1 MKKSLLLSAAS
12 LAALML
18 FAQDK
23 INIYLENSTET
34 FNIED
39 ISLIKFVDGVMN
51 ISGNVNKQINVPE
64 ISYADFSLDGNSEK
78 SDTIFVTFDGDKV
91 SVSDFSFDKVS
102 YSTDGA
108 NVSFTSAQDKKGI
121 VYYLSGNTTD
131 GSFSI
136 TPDRAFTLV
145 MDNLSLASATSSPI
159 VINLGTDGES
169 YATNIEL
176 KGKSTLSDASAS
188 AYKGCIYAK
197 SKLKFG
203 ELGGDGE
210 LTISG
215 NTKHAINSSKKTEF
229 YAGTVNIK
237 SAQSDGLNSDGLQMY
252 GGKLNIS
259 GTAGDGVDASE
270 SILIEKGEFVFNSVA
285 DDAKA
290 LKSDSSIVVKG
301 GKVDITMTGAAAKG
315 MKTSLAD
322 IEIYGGEIIMS
333 IDGTSLIADGDTS
346 YSAAIKTDKGVKMS
360 GGTVDLTL
368 GKNAIASKGITADG
382 DVTVE
387 GGVVKITNNGSY
399 YTGATTTTS
408 TGNSGFGGPG
418 GFGGSS
424 KTSTDYTEG
433 RCIKGNNVYLT
444 AGEFTL
450 ITSDGAKGVK
460 ADADLII
467 GAENAENS
475 ALTINVTTN
484 GTATSTSSSSS
495 SGGRPGGM
503 PGGMSDG
510 NSSDYAGNPKAFVAE
525 NITVNSGTIT
535 IDAKDDAF
543 HANTQMVVNGGIF
556 TIDTSDDAMH
566 SDGDLTIND
575 GSIRVKTAYEG
586 LEGSNIYVNGGYL
599 HITTTDDCM
608 NVTTETTGM
617 LRVTGGQVWAYA
629 SSGDHDCLDSNGS
642 MEFTGGLVIACGSSP
657 IDAGDGNSCY
667 QKHTGGTLLVLGPSS
682 AGMWNQ
688 DVKPT
693 CANSITNT
701 SCSVSAGSIL
711 CVANSSGDVIAACK
725 VPESLSKLIFAYGSS
740 LSGYS
745 FYTVDSSANIELDL
759 FENQYKEKATISK
772 DSLTELATGSGN
784 GGGWGW

>member
-1 MKKSLLLSAAS
+1 MKKYLFLSAAS
-12 LAALML
+12 LAALL
-18 FAQDK
+18 LLAQDK
-23 INIYLENSTET
+23 MNIYLDGSSES

-39 ISLIKFVDGVMN
+39 ISQIKFVDGVMK
-51 ISGNVNKQINVPE
+51 ISGSVDKEFDVPE
-64 ISYADFSLDGNSEK
+64 ISYADFSLDDSGK
-78 SDTIFVTFDGDKV
+78 SDTIFVTFDGSRV
-91 SVSDFSFDKVS
+91 SVSDYSWDKVS
-102 YSTDGA
+102 YVVDGA
-108 NVSFTSAQDKKGI
+108 NISFTSTQNKKSI
-121 VYYLSGNTTD
+121 VYYLSGTSSD
-131 GSFSI
+131 GSFTI

-145 MDNLSLASATSSPI
+145 MDNLSLSSASSSPL
-159 VINLGTDGES
+159 VINLGADGDS
-169 YATNIEL
+169 YATNVEL
-176 KGKSTLSDASAS
+176 KGKSTLSDASS
-188 AYKGCIYAK
+188 SSYKGCVYAK

-229 YAGTVNIK
+229 YAGTVNII
-237 SAQSDGLNSDGLQMY
+237 SAQGDGLNSDGLQMY

-259 GTAGDGVDASE
+259 GTGGDGVDASE
-270 SILIEKGEFVFNSVA
+270 SILIEKGEFVFSSSAEDV
-285 DDAKA
+285 KA

-301 GKVDITMTGAAAKG
+301 GNVDITMTGAAAKG

-322 IEIYGGEIIMS
+322 IEIYGGEIIMN
-333 IDGTSLIADGDTS
+333 IDGTSIIADGDTS

-360 GGTVDLTL
+360 GGAVDLSL

-444 AGEFTL
+444 AGDFTL
-450 ITSDGAKGVK
+450 VTSDGAKGVK
-460 ADADLII
+460 AEADLIV
-467 GAENAENS
+467 GAEKADNS

-484 GTATSTSSSSS
+484 GTATSSSSSS
-495 SGGRPGGM
+495 STGGRPGGF
-503 PGGMSDG
+503 GGMSDG
-510 NSSDYAGNPKAFVAE
+510 NSSKYAGNPKAFVGE
-525 NITVNSGTIT
+525 NITVNSGTI
-535 IDAKDDAF
+535 IVDAKDDAF
-543 HANTQMVVNGGIF
+543 HANTKLEVNGGDL

-599 HITTTDDCM
+599 HITTTDDCL

-617 LRVTGGQVWAYA
+617 LRVTGGQMWTCS

-642 MEFTGGLVIACGSSP
+642 MEFAGGLVIACGSSP

-682 AGMWNQ
+682 AGMWSQ
-688 DVKPT
+688 DVKPS

-701 SCSVSAGSIL
+701 SCSVSAGATL

-725 VPESLSKLIFAYGSS
+725 VPVALSKLIFAYGSS
-740 LSGYS
+740 LNGYS
-745 FYTVDSSANIELDL
+745 FYTTTENVDFDL
-759 FENQYKEKATISK
+759 FENQYKEKTKIQF
-772 DSLTELATGSGN
+772 SLLSELEAGSN
-784 GGGWGW
+784 SGGWGR

>member
-1 MKKSLLLSAAS
+1 MKKKIFLSAAS
-12 LAALML
+12 LATLFL

-23 INIYLENSTET
+23 MNIYLENSTES

-39 ISLIKFVDGVMN
+39 ISLIKFVDGVMK
-51 ISGNVNKQINVPE
+51 ISGNVDKEFQVPNV
-64 ISYADFSLDGNSEK
+64 SYADFSLEEGSK
-78 SDTIFVTFDGDKV
+78 ADTIFVTFDGDKV
-91 SVSDFSFDKVS
+91 SVNDYSWDKVK
-102 YSTDGA
+102 YEFDGA
-108 NVSFTSAQDKKGI
+108 NISFTSAQDKKGI
-121 VYYLSGNTTD
+121 VYYLSGSSEN
-131 GSFSI
+131 GSFTI
-136 TPDRAFTLV
+136 TPDRAYTLV
-145 MDNLSLASATSSPI
+145 MDNLTLSSATSSPI
-159 VINLGTDGES
+159 VINLGADGES
-169 YATNIEL
+169 YATNVEL

-188 AYKGCIYAK
+188 AYKGCVYAK

-285 DDAKA
+285 DDVKA

-301 GKVDITMTGAAAKG
+301 GKIDITMAGAAAKG

-467 GAENAENS
+467 GAENADNS

-484 GTATSTSSSSS
+484 GTATSSSSSSS

-586 LEGSNIYVNGGYL
+586 LEGANIYINGGYI

-608 NVTTETTGM
+608 NVTTENSGM
-617 LRVTGGQVWAYA
+617 LKITGGQIWACA

-642 MEFTGGLVIACGSSP
+642 MEITGGLVIACGSSP
-657 IDAGDGNSCY
+657 IDAGDGSNCY
-667 QKHTGGTLLVLGPSS
+667 QKHTGGTLFVLGPSS
-682 AGMWNQ
+682 ASMWSQ

-725 VPESLSKLIFAYGSS
+725 VPVALSKLIFAYGSS

>member
-64 ISYADFSLDGNSEK
+64 ISYADFSLDDSGK
-78 SDTIFVTFDGDKV
+78 SDTIFVTFDGSRV
-91 SVSDFSFDKVS
+91 SVSDYSFDKVS

-145 MDNLSLASATSSPI
+145 MDNLSLASTTSSPI

-203 ELGGDGE
+203 EFGGDGT

-229 YAGTVNIK
+229 YAGTVNII
-237 SAQSDGLNSDGLQMY
+237 SAKSDGLNSDGLQMY
-252 GGKLNIS
+252 GGKLDIS
-259 GTAGDGVDASE
+259 GTEGDGVDASE
-270 SILIEKGEFVFNSVA
+270 LILIEKGEFVFNSA
-285 DDAKA
+285 TDDVKG

-315 MKTSLAD
+315 MKTAAAD
-322 IEIYGGEIIMS
+322 IEIYGGEITMN
-333 IDGTSLIADGDTS
+333 IDGTSIIATGDTS
-346 YSAAIKTDKGVKMS
+346 YSAAIKTDKGVKMT
-360 GGTVDLTL
+360 GGSIDLTL

-387 GGVVKITNNGSY
+387 GGIVKITNNGSY

-408 TGNSGFGGPG
+408 TGNSGFGG
-418 GFGGSS
+418 FGGPGSSS

-460 ADADLII
+460 AEGDLIV
-467 GAENAENS
+467 GAEKADNS

-484 GTATSTSSSSS
+484 GTATSSSSSS
-495 SGGRPGGM
+495 STGGRPGGF
-503 PGGMSDG
+503 GGMSDG
-510 NSSDYAGNPKAFVAE
+510 NSSKYAGNPKAFVAE

-599 HITTTDDCM
+599 HITTTDDCL

-617 LRVTGGQVWAYA
+617 LRVSGGQMWTCS

-682 AGMWNQ
+682 AGMWSQ
-688 DVKPT
+688 DVKPS

-701 SCSVSAGSIL
+701 SCSVSAGATL

-725 VPESLSKLIFAYGSS
+725 VPVALSKLIFAYGSS
-740 LSGYS
+740 LNGYS
-745 FYTVDSSANIELDL
+745 FYTTTENVDFDL
-759 FENQYKEKATISK
+759 FENQYKEKTKIQF
-772 DSLTELATGSGN
+772 SLLSELEAGSN
-784 GGGWGW
+784 SGGWGR

>member
-1 MKKSLLLSAAS
+1 MNKSLLLSAAS

-91 SVSDFSFDKVS
+91 SVSDYSFDKVS

-145 MDNLSLASATSSPI
+145 MDNLSLASATSSPL
-159 VINLGTDGES
+159 VINLGADGDS
-169 YATNIEL
+169 YATNVEL
-176 KGKSTLSDASAS
+176 KGKSTLSDASS
-188 AYKGCIYAK
+188 SSYKGCVYAK

-229 YAGTVNIK
+229 YAGTVNII
-237 SAQSDGLNSDGLQMY
+237 SAQGDGLNSDGLQMY

-259 GTAGDGVDASE
+259 GTGGDGVDASE
-270 SILIEKGEFVFNSVA
+270 SILIEKGEFVFSSSAEDV
-285 DDAKA
+285 KA

-301 GKVDITMTGAAAKG
+301 GNVDITMTGAAAKG

-322 IEIYGGEIIMS
+322 IEIYGGEIIMN
-333 IDGTSLIADGDTS
+333 IDGTSIIADGDTS
-346 YSAAIKTDKGVKMS
+346 YSAAIKTDMGVVISDGKI
-360 GGTVDLTL
+360 DLTL

-382 DVTVE
+382 DVTVK
-387 GGVVKITNNGSY
+387 GGVVKITNNGGY

-408 TGNSGFGGPG
+408 TGGWGG

-424 KTSTDYTEG
+424 STSTAYTEG
-433 RCIKGNNVYLT
+433 RCVKGNNVYLT
-444 AGEFTL
+444 AGDFTL
-450 ITSDGAKGVK
+450 MTSDGAKGVK
-460 ADADLII
+460 AEADLIV
-467 GAENAENS
+467 GAEKADNS

-484 GTATSTSSSSS
+484 GTATSSSSSS
-495 SGGRPGGM
+495 STGGRPGGF
-503 PGGMSDG
+503 GGMSDG
-510 NSSDYAGNPKAFVAE
+510 NSSKYAGNPKAFVGE
-525 NITVNSGTIT
+525 NITVNSGTI
-535 IDAKDDAF
+535 IVDAKDDAF
-543 HANTQMVVNGGIF
+543 HANTKLEVNGGDL

-566 SDGDLTIND
+566 SDGDLTFND
-575 GSIRVKTAYEG
+575 GYLRVKTAYEG

-599 HITTTDDCM
+599 HITTTDDCL

-617 LRVTGGQVWAYA
+617 LRVSGGQMWTCS

-642 MEFTGGLVIACGSSP
+642 MEFAGGLVIACGSSP

-682 AGMWNQ
+682 AGMWSQ
-688 DVKPT
+688 DVKPS

-701 SCSVSAGSIL
+701 SCSVSAGATL

-725 VPESLSKLIFAYGSS
+725 VPVALSKLIFAYGSS
-740 LSGYS
+740 LNGYS
-745 FYTVDSSANIELDL
+745 FYTTTENVDFDL
-759 FENQYKEKATISK
+759 FENQYKEKTKIQF
-772 DSLTELATGSGN
+772 SLLSELEAGSN
-784 GGGWGW
+784 SGGWGR

>member
-91 SVSDFSFDKVS
+91 SVSDYSFDKVS

-203 ELGGDGE
+203 EFGGDGT

-229 YAGTVNIK
+229 YAGTVNII
-237 SAQSDGLNSDGLQMY
+237 SAQGDGLNSDGLQMY

-259 GTAGDGVDASE
+259 GTGGDGVDASE
-270 SILIEKGEFVFNSVA
+270 SILIEKGEFVFSSSAEDV
-285 DDAKA
+285 KA

-301 GKVDITMTGAAAKG
+301 GNVDITMTGAAAKG

-322 IEIYGGEIIMS
+322 IEIYGGEIIMN
-333 IDGTSLIADGDTS
+333 IDGTSIIADGDTS
-346 YSAAIKTDKGVKMS
+346 YSAAIKTDMGVVISDGKI
-360 GGTVDLTL
+360 DLTL

-382 DVTVE
+382 DVTVK
-387 GGVVKITNNGSY
+387 GGVVKITNNGGY

-408 TGNSGFGGPG
+408 TGGWGG

-424 KTSTDYTEG
+424 STSTAYTEG
-433 RCIKGNNVYLT
+433 RCVKGNNVYLT
-444 AGEFTL
+444 AGDFTL
-450 ITSDGAKGVK
+450 MTSDGAKGVK
-460 ADADLII
+460 AEADLIV
-467 GAENAENS
+467 GAEKADNS

-484 GTATSTSSSSS
+484 GTATSSSSSS
-495 SGGRPGGM
+495 STGGRPGGF
-503 PGGMSDG
+503 GGMSDG
-510 NSSDYAGNPKAFVAE
+510 NSSKYAGNPKAFVGE
-525 NITVNSGTIT
+525 NITVNSGTI
-535 IDAKDDAF
+535 IVDAKDDAF
-543 HANTQMVVNGGIF
+543 HANTKSEVNGGDL

-566 SDGDLTIND
+566 SDGDLTFND
-575 GSIRVKTAYEG
+575 GYLRVKTAYEG

-599 HITTTDDCM
+599 HITTTDDCL

-617 LRVTGGQVWAYA
+617 LRVSGGQMWTCS

-740 LSGYS
+740 LNGYS
-745 FYTVDSSANIELDL
+745 FYTTTENVDFDL
-759 FENQYKEKATISK
+759 FENQYKEKTKIQF
-772 DSLTELATGSGN
+772 SLLSELEAGSN
-784 GGGWGW
+784 SGGWGR

>member
-91 SVSDFSFDKVS
+91 SVSDYSFDKVS

-121 VYYLSGNTTD
+121 VYYLSGTSSD
-131 GSFSI
+131 GSFTI

-145 MDNLSLASATSSPI
+145 MDNLSLSSASSSPL
-159 VINLGTDGES
+159 VINLGADGDS
-169 YATNIEL
+169 YATNVEL

-450 ITSDGAKGVK
+450 ITTDGAKGVK
-460 ADADLII
+460 AEADLII
-467 GAENAENS
+467 GAENADNS

-484 GTATSTSSSSS
+484 GTATSSSSSS
-495 SGGRPGGM
+495 STGGRPGGF
-503 PGGMSDG
+503 GGMSDG
-510 NSSDYAGNPKAFVAE
+510 NSSKYAGNPKAFVGE
-525 NITVNSGTIT
+525 NITVNSGTI
-535 IDAKDDAF
+535 IVDAKDDAF
-543 HANTQMVVNGGIF
+543 HANTKLEVHGGEL

-566 SDGDLTIND
+566 SDGDLTFND
-575 GSIRVKTAYEG
+575 GYLRVKTAYEG

-599 HITTTDDCM
+599 HITTTDDCL

-617 LRVTGGQVWAYA
+617 LRVSGGQMWTCS

-642 MEFTGGLVIACGSSP
+642 MEFAGGLVIACGSSP

-682 AGMWNQ
+682 AGMWSQ
-688 DVKPT
+688 DVKPS

-701 SCSVSAGSIL
+701 SCSVSAGATL

-725 VPESLSKLIFAYGSS
+725 VPVALSKLIFAYGSS
-740 LSGYS
+740 LNGYS
-745 FYTVDSSANIELDL
+745 FYTTTENVDFDL
-759 FENQYKEKATISK
+759 FENQYKEKTKIQF
-772 DSLTELATGSGN
+772 SLLSELEAGSN
-784 GGGWGW
+784 SGGWGR

>member
-1 MKKSLLLSAAS
+1 MKKKIFLSAAS
-12 LAALML
+12 LATLFL

-23 INIYLENSTET
+23 LNIYLQDATESI
-34 FNIED
+34 NIED
-39 ISLIKFVDGVMN
+39 ISLIKFVDGVMK
-51 ISGNVNKQINVPE
+51 ISGNVDKEFKVPNV
-64 ISYADFSLDGNSEK
+64 SYADFSLEEGSK
-78 SDTIFVTFDGDKV
+78 ADTIFVTFEGDKV
-91 SVSDFSFDKVS
+91 SVNEYSWDKVK
-102 YSTDGA
+102 YEFDGA
-108 NVSFTSAQDKKGI
+108 NISFTSAQDKKGI
-121 VYYLSGNTTD
+121 VYYLSGSSEN
-131 GSFSI
+131 GSFTI
-136 TPDRAFTLV
+136 TPDRAYTLV
-145 MDNLSLASATSSPI
+145 MDNLTLSSATSSPI
-159 VINLGTDGES
+159 VINIGANGES

-237 SAQSDGLNSDGLQMY
+237 SAQGDGLNSDGLQMY

-270 SILIEKGEFVFNSVA
+270 SILIKDGEFVFNSVA
-285 DDAKA
+285 DDVKA

-360 GGTVDLTL
+360 GGAVDLTL

-433 RCIKGNNVYLT
+433 RCIKGNNIYLT

-450 ITSDGAKGVK
+450 ITTDGAKGVK

-467 GAENAENS
+467 GAENADNS

-484 GTATSTSSSSS
+484 GTATSSSSSSS
-495 SGGRPGGM
+495 SGGR

-535 IDAKDDAF
+535 VDAKDDAF

-682 AGMWNQ
+682 AGMWSQ

-701 SCSVSAGSIL
+701 SCSVTAGSIL

-725 VPESLSKLIFAYGSS
+725 VPDALSKLIFAYGSS

-759 FENQYKEKATISK
+759 FENQYKEKATVSK
-772 DSLTELATGSGN
+772 DSLSELATGSGN

>member
-1 MKKSLLLSAAS
+1 MKKYLILSAAS
-12 LAALML
+12 LAALL
-18 FAQDK
+18 LLAQDK
-23 INIYLENSTET
+23 MNIYLDGSSES

-39 ISLIKFVDGVMN
+39 ISQIKFVDGVMK
-51 ISGNVNKQINVPE
+51 ISGSVDKEFDVPE
-64 ISYADFSLDGNSEK
+64 ISYADFSLDDSGK
-78 SDTIFVTFDGDKV
+78 SDTIFVTFDGSRV
-91 SVSDFSFDKVS
+91 SVSDYSWDKVS
-102 YSTDGA
+102 YVVDGA
-108 NVSFTSAQDKKGI
+108 NISFTSTQNKKSI
-121 VYYLSGNTTD
+121 VYYLSGTSSD
-131 GSFSI
+131 GSFTI

-145 MDNLSLASATSSPI
+145 MDNLSLSSASSSPL
-159 VINLGTDGES
+159 VINLGADGDS
-169 YATNIEL
+169 YATNVEL
-176 KGKSTLSDASAS
+176 KGKSTLSDASS
-188 AYKGCIYAK
+188 SSYKGCVYAK

-229 YAGTVNIK
+229 YAGTVNII
-237 SAQSDGLNSDGLQMY
+237 SAQGDGLNSDGLQMY

-259 GTAGDGVDASE
+259 GTGGDGVDASE
-270 SILIEKGEFVFNSVA
+270 SILIEKGEFVFSSSAEDV
-285 DDAKA
+285 KA

-301 GKVDITMTGAAAKG
+301 GNVDITMTGAAAKG

-360 GGTVDLTL
+360 GGAVDLSL

-444 AGEFTL
+444 AGEFAL

-467 GAENAENS
+467 GTENADNS

-484 GTATSTSSSSS
+484 GTATSSSSSSS

-510 NSSDYAGNPKAFVAE
+510 NSSKYAGNPKAFVGE
-525 NITVNSGTIT
+525 NITVNSGTI
-535 IDAKDDAF
+535 IVDAKDDAF
-543 HANTQMVVNGGIF
+543 HANTKLEVNGGDL

-566 SDGDLTIND
+566 SDGDLTFND
-575 GSIRVKTAYEG
+575 GYLRVKTAYEG

-599 HITTTDDCM
+599 HITTTDDCL

-617 LRVTGGQVWAYA
+617 LRVSGGQMWACS

-642 MEFTGGLVIACGSSP
+642 MEFAGGLVIACGSSP

-682 AGMWNQ
+682 AGMWSQ
-688 DVKPT
+688 DVKPS

-701 SCSVSAGSIL
+701 SCSVSAGATL

-725 VPESLSKLIFAYGSS
+725 VPVALSKLIFAYGSS
-740 LSGYS
+740 LNGYS
-745 FYTVDSSANIELDL
+745 FYTTTENVDFDL
-759 FENQYKEKATISK
+759 FENQYKEKTKIQF
-772 DSLTELATGSGN
+772 SLLSELEAGSN
-784 GGGWGW
+784 SGGWGR

>member
-91 SVSDFSFDKVS
+91 SVSDYSFDKVS

-450 ITSDGAKGVK
+450 ITTDGAKGVK

-467 GAENAENS
+467 GAENADNS

-484 GTATSTSSSSS
+484 GTATSSSSSS
-495 SGGRPGGM
+495 STGGRPGGF
-503 PGGMSDG
+503 GGMSDG
-510 NSSDYAGNPKAFVAE
+510 NSSKYAGNPKAFVGE
-525 NITVNSGTIT
+525 NITVNSGTI
-535 IDAKDDAF
+535 IVDAKDDAF
-543 HANTQMVVNGGIF
+543 HANTKLEVNGGDL

-566 SDGDLTIND
+566 SDGDLTFND
-575 GSIRVKTAYEG
+575 GYLRVKTAYEG

-599 HITTTDDCM
+599 HITTTDDCL

-617 LRVTGGQVWAYA
+617 LRVSGGQMWTCS

-642 MEFTGGLVIACGSSP
+642 MEFAGGLVIACGSSP

-682 AGMWNQ
+682 AGMWSQ
-688 DVKPT
+688 DVKPS

-701 SCSVSAGSIL
+701 SCSVSAGATL

-725 VPESLSKLIFAYGSS
+725 VPVALSKLIFAYGSS
-740 LSGYS
+740 LNGYS
-745 FYTVDSSANIELDL
+745 FYTTTENVDFDL
-759 FENQYKEKATISK
+759 FENQYKEKTKIQF
-772 DSLTELATGSGN
+772 SLLSELEAGSN
-784 GGGWGW
+784 SGGWGR

>member
-1 MKKSLLLSAAS
+1 MKKKVFLSAAS
-12 LAALML
+12 LATLFL

-23 INIYLENSTET
+23 MNIYLQNATESI
-34 FNIED
+34 NIED
-39 ISLIKFVDGVMN
+39 ISLIKFVDGVMK
-51 ISGNVNKQINVPE
+51 ISGNVDKEFQVPNV
-64 ISYADFSLDGNSEK
+64 SYADFSLEEGK
-78 SDTIFVTFDGDKV
+78 GDTIFVTFEGGKV
-91 SVSDFSFDKVS
+91 SVNDYSWDKVS
-102 YSTDGA
+102 YVVDGA
-108 NVSFTSAQDKKGI
+108 NISFTSAQDKKGI
-121 VYYLSGNTTD
+121 VYYLSGFSSD
-131 GSFSI
+131 GSFTI
-136 TPDRAFTLV
+136 TPDRAYTLV
-145 MDNLSLASATSSPI
+145 MDNLTLSSATSSPI
-159 VINLGTDGES
+159 VVNLGANGES
-169 YATNIEL
+169 YATNVEL

-229 YAGTVNIK
+229 YAGTVNII

-270 SILIEKGEFVFNSVA
+270 SILIEKGEFVFSSSA
-285 DDAKA
+285 DDVKA

-301 GKVDITMTGAAAKG
+301 GSVDITMTGAAAKG

-322 IEIYGGEIIMS
+322 IEISGGEIIMS
-333 IDGTSLIADGDTS
+333 IDGTSIIADGDTS

-360 GGTVDLTL
+360 GGIIDLTL
-368 GKNAIASKGITADG
+368 EKNAIASKGITADG

-387 GGVVKITNNGSY
+387 GGVLKITNNGSY

-408 TGNSGFGGPG
+408 SENSGFGGLGGPG
-418 GFGGSS
+418 SSS
-424 KTSTDYTEG
+424 KTSTAYTEG

-460 ADADLII
+460 AEADLII
-467 GAENAENS
+467 GAENADNS

-484 GTATSTSSSSS
+484 GTATSTSSSST
-495 SGGRPGGM
+495 GGRPGGM
-503 PGGMSDG
+503 GGPGGMSDG
-510 NSSDYAGNPKAFVAE
+510 NSSKYAGNPKAFVGE
-525 NITVNSGTIT
+525 NITVNSGTI
-535 IDAKDDAF
+535 IVDAKDDAF
-543 HANTQMVVNGGIF
+543 HANTKLEVNGGDF

-566 SDGDLTIND
+566 SDGDLTFND
-575 GSIRVKTAYEG
+575 GHLRVKTAYEG

-608 NVTTETTGM
+608 NVTTETSGI

-701 SCSVSAGSIL
+701 SCSVSAGSTL

-725 VPESLSKLIFAYGSS
+725 VPVALSKLIFAYGSS
-740 LSGYS
+740 LNDYS
-745 FYTVDSSANIELDL
+745 FYTTTENVDFDL
-759 FENQYKEKATISK
+759 FENQYKEKTTIQFSSLSK
-772 DSLTELATGSGN
+772 LEAGN
-784 GGGWGW
+784 NNGGWGW

>member
-1 MKKSLLLSAAS
+1 MKKKIFLSAAS
-12 LAALML
+12 LATLFL

-23 INIYLENSTET
+23 MNIYLQNATESI
-34 FNIED
+34 NIED
-39 ISLIKFVDGVMN
+39 ISLIKFVDGVMK
-51 ISGNVNKQINVPE
+51 ISGNVDKEFQVPNV
-64 ISYADFSLDGNSEK
+64 SYADFSLEEGK
-78 SDTIFVTFDGDKV
+78 GDTIFVTFDGGKV
-91 SVSDFSFDKVS
+91 SVNDYSWDKVS
-102 YSTDGA
+102 YVVDGA
-108 NVSFTSAQDKKGI
+108 NISFTSAQDKKGI
-121 VYYLSGNTTD
+121 VYYLSGSSDD

-136 TPDRAFTLV
+136 TPDRAYTLV
-145 MDNLSLASATSSPI
+145 MDNLTLSSATSSPI
-159 VINLGTDGES
+159 VVNLGANGES
-169 YATNIEL
+169 YATNVEL

-188 AYKGCIYAK
+188 AYKGCVYAK

-229 YAGTVNIK
+229 YAGTVNII

-259 GTAGDGVDASE
+259 GAGGDGVDASE
-270 SILIEKGEFVFNSVA
+270 SILIEKGEFVFSSVSE
-285 DDAKA
+285 DVKA

-301 GKVDITMTGAAAKG
+301 GNVDITMTGAAAKG

-322 IEIYGGEIIMS
+322 IEIYGGEIIMN
-333 IDGTSLIADGDTS
+333 IDGTSIIADGDTS
-346 YSAAIKTDKGVKMS
+346 YSAAIKTDMGVVISDGKI
-360 GGTVDLTL
+360 DLTL

-408 TGNSGFGGPG
+408 SGNSGFGG
-418 GFGGSS
+418 FGGPGSSS
-424 KTSTDYTEG
+424 KTSTAYTEG

-467 GAENAENS
+467 GAENADNS

-608 NVTTETTGM
+608 NVTTETSGM

-701 SCSVSAGSIL
+701 SCSVSAGSTL

-725 VPESLSKLIFAYGSS
+725 VPVALSKLIFAYGSS
-740 LSGYS
+740 LNDYS
-745 FYTVDSSANIELDL
+745 FYTTTENVDFDL
-759 FENQYKEKATISK
+759 FENQYKEKTTIQFSSLSK
-772 DSLTELATGSGN
+772 LEAGSN
-784 GGGWGW
+784 NGGWGW

>member
-1 MKKSLLLSAAS
+1 MKKYLFLSAAS
-12 LAALML
+12 LAALL
-18 FAQDK
+18 LLAQDK
-23 INIYLENSTET
+23 MNIYLDGSSES

-39 ISLIKFVDGVMN
+39 ISQIKFVDGVMK
-51 ISGNVNKQINVPE
+51 ISGSVDKEFDVPE
-64 ISYADFSLDGNSEK
+64 ISYADFSLDDSGK
-78 SDTIFVTFDGDKV
+78 SDTIFVTFDGSRV
-91 SVSDFSFDKVS
+91 SVSDYSWDKVS
-102 YSTDGA
+102 YVVDGA
-108 NVSFTSAQDKKGI
+108 NISFTSTQNKKSI
-121 VYYLSGNTTD
+121 VYYLSGTSSD
-131 GSFSI
+131 GSFTI

-145 MDNLSLASATSSPI
+145 MDNLSLSSASSSPL
-159 VINLGTDGES
+159 VINLGADGDS
-169 YATNIEL
+169 YATNVEL
-176 KGKSTLSDASAS
+176 KGKSTLSDASS
-188 AYKGCIYAK
+188 SSYKGCVYAK

-229 YAGTVNIK
+229 YAGTVNII
-237 SAQSDGLNSDGLQMY
+237 SAQGDGLNSDGLQMY

-259 GTAGDGVDASE
+259 GTGGDGVDASE
-270 SILIEKGEFVFNSVA
+270 SILIEKGEFVFSSSAEDV
-285 DDAKA
+285 KA

-301 GKVDITMTGAAAKG
+301 GNVDITMTGAAAKG

-322 IEIYGGEIIMS
+322 IEIYGGEIIMN
-333 IDGTSLIADGDTS
+333 IDGTSIIADGDTS
-346 YSAAIKTDKGVKMS
+346 YSAAIKTDMGVVISDGKI
-360 GGTVDLTL
+360 DLTL

-382 DVTVE
+382 DVNVK

-408 TGNSGFGGPG
+408 TGGSTGGWGG

-424 KTSTDYTEG
+424 KTSTAYTEG

-444 AGEFTL
+444 AGDLTL
-450 ITSDGAKGVK
+450 MTSDGAKGVK
-460 ADADLII
+460 AEADLIV
-467 GAENAENS
+467 GAEKADNS

-484 GTATSTSSSSS
+484 GTATSSSSSS
-495 SGGRPGGM
+495 STGGRPGGF
-503 PGGMSDG
+503 GGMSDG
-510 NSSDYAGNPKAFVAE
+510 NSSKYAGNPKAFVGE
-525 NITVNSGTIT
+525 NITVNSGTI
-535 IDAKDDAF
+535 IVDAKDDAF
-543 HANTQMVVNGGIF
+543 HANTKLEVNGGDL

-566 SDGDLTIND
+566 SDGDLTFND
-575 GSIRVKTAYEG
+575 GYLRVKTAYEG

-682 AGMWNQ
+682 AGMWSQ

-745 FYTVDSSANIELDL
+745 FYTVDSSENIELDL